1 LRRQHK
7 VACPLGLRVNV
18 CCDRGAQACAEG
30 SDSFKAAMTPRDRF
44 TGVNMSPPVLSCPLC
59 ALMSP
64 VCSGAC
70 CCNLDQ
76 AGAAHD
82 ADNARVSLSPC
93 GAPVPRGDSVL
104 FIGTQFSNLYTAV
117 DMSARAA

>member
-1 LRRQHK
+1 MRRQHK
-7 VACPLGLRVNV
+7 VACTLGLRVNV

-44 TGVNMSPPVLSCPLC
+44 TGVNMSP
-59 ALMSP
+59 
-64 VCSGAC
+64 VCSHVPSVFRRMPCG

-82 ADNARVSLSPC
+82 ADNARASLSPC